1 KLRDT
6 LRKLFALM
14 GSDNANESSA
24 AKSKI
29 DALLKKYG
37 LTWNDAMEIIG
48 ATADGGPDASFLFD
62 ILMRGQRKQADELY
76 ELAQAAEFFRT
87 KDDTVCA
94 DIMVDGHRE
103 TWPLQSSGFE
113 RWLRRCYRA
122 KFKQACNSESLRTA
136 ILEVEANSDK
146 APRREL
152 FLRIGHHDG
161 TIYLDI
167 GDDNWTAVAIDA
179 DGWRVMDCPPPVRF
193 TRGEGMLPLPMP
205 QRGAALKP
213 LRDLLRGSDDD
224 FVITVSWLLAA
235 LRGRPPYPVLAFAGP
250 PGAAKSTMVEILR
263 DVIDPNAVEP
273 GGLPKDTHA

>member
-1 KLRDT
+1 MNEDTKTKLRDT

-29 DALLKKYG
+29 DALLKKYK

-48 ATADGGPDASFLFD
+48 ATAEGGPDASFLFD
-62 ILMRGQRKQADELY
+62 VLMRGHRKQADELY

-103 TWPLQSSGFE
+103 TWPLYSGGFE

-122 KFKQACNSESLRTA
+122 KFKHACNSESLKTA
-136 ILEVEANSDK
+136 ILEIEADSDK

-152 FLRIGHHDG
+152 FLRVG
-161 TIYLDI
+161 THEGAIYLHL
-167 GDDNWTAVAIDA
+167 GDDAWTTVAIDA
-179 DGWRVMDCPPPVRF
+179 TGWDILKTPPPVRF
-193 TRGEGMLPLPMP
+193 TRGPGMLPLPLP
-205 QRGAALKP
+205 QQGGSLEP
-213 LRDLLRGSDDD
+213 LRKLLRGGDED
-224 FVITVSWLLAA
+224 FAIVVSWLLAA
-235 LRGRPPYPVLAFAGP
+235 LRGRP
-250 PGAAKSTMVEILR
+250 
-263 DVIDPNAVEP
+263 
-273 GGLPKDTHA
+273 